1 VKAIPRGRTLN
12 NIVYLVV
19 LLSATLV
26 FVLNLSSSQL
36 QSTSRGIGRTR
47 RVNMQKLQQRIQSN
61 TLSNHKA
68 MFFKVT
74 GKTER

>member
-47 RVNMQKLQQRIQSN
+47 RVNMQELQQRIQSN

-68 MFFKVT
+68 MFFKVM

>member
-1 VKAIPRGRTLN
+1 VKAIPRGHTLN

-47 RVNMQKLQQRIQSN
+47 RVNMQELQQRIQSN

-68 MFFKVT
+68 MFFKVM